1 MVLLALDTCDSRGS
15 LAILRDDDVLHVV
28 PHDSG
33 VDYSSWLLPAA
44 DSALARTS
52 LKMSDLD
59 LLAVACG
66 PGSFTGIRVGLTS
79 VKAWSEVYG
88 MRIAAVSRLE
98 AVAEQA
104 AGETEYVAAF
114 VDAQRGQVFGA
125 LYRRLPT
132 QLQLVEEELVIAP
145 EGFLEFV
152 EQRAKGGAVSWISM
166 DPEKIT
172 QLREWAPQAK
182 RGEQV
187 QLCETVLAPVLG
199 RIGRRRALRG
209 QCKDALSLDADYVR
223 RSDAEIFWKGGAKRG
238 A

>member
-28 PHDSG
+28 PHDSS
-33 VDYSSWLLPAA
+33 VDYSSWLLPAV
-44 DSALARTS
+44 DSARARTS

-88 MRIAAVSRLE
+88 VRVAAVSRLA

-104 AGETEYVAAF
+104 AGETGYVAAF

-132 QLQLVEEELVIAP
+132 ELQLVEEELVIAP

-152 EQRAKGGAVSWISM
+152 EQRAEGGAVSWISM

-172 QLREWAPQAK
+172 QLREWAPRAK
-182 RGEQV
+182 RGELV
-187 QLCETVLAPVLG
+187 QLCETVLAPVIG

-209 QCKDALSLDADYVR
+209 QFKDALSLDADYVR